1 MHTTPVRKENLR
13 NSKLYNSMKL
23 CTKYLDKYHLD
34 GVAGLIPG
42 GLGDVISALFGLS
55 HLYFS
60 MFKLH
65 SLPLT
70 LAVANNTLRDILI
83 GLIPF
88 NVGNVLDFFHRSN
101 IKNMMLIDGFINND
115 EAMMKEV
122 NKRALQAGI
131 LLVFFI
137 IAIVMMFVLLVWL
150 AKALGNLFFT

>member
-1 MHTTPVRKENLR
+1 
-13 NSKLYNSMKL
+13 MKL

-42 GLGDVISALFGLS
+42 GLGDIISALFGLS
-55 HLYFS
+55 HVYFS

-65 SLPLT
+65 SVPLT
-70 LAVANNTLRDILI
+70 LAVANNMLRDILI

-115 EAMMKEV
+115 EAMMK
-122 NKRALQAGI
+122 
-131 LLVFFI
+131 
-137 IAIVMMFVLLVWL
+137 
-150 AKALGNLFFT
+150 